1 MSKLIMFNLMS
12 LDGYFEGAT
21 NWTLDW
27 HQRALDE
34 NFFQFALDQLRTAD
48 ALIFGRITYEG
59 MARHWPTAT
68 GEIAASMN
76 DLPKVVFS
84 RTLERVDW
92 KNTKL
97 VKDDPVT
104 RISELKR
111 QGTRNLFV
119 FGSAVLSRPLM
130 DAGLFDEYR
139 LGLTSVILGSG
150 RPLFGQG
157 VVHQVL
163 NLVETKPLGT
173 GCVVCRYE
181 PSENN

>member
-21 NWTLDW
+21 DWALDW

-59 MARHWPTAT
+59 MARHWPRAT

-84 RTLERVDW
+84 RTLGRVDW
-92 KNTKL
+92 KNTRL

-104 RISELKR
+104 WISEVKR

-119 FGSAVLSRPLM
+119 
-130 DAGLFDEYR
+130 
-139 LGLTSVILGSG
+139 
-150 RPLFGQG
+150 
-157 VVHQVL
+157 
-163 NLVETKPLGT
+163 
-173 GCVVCRYE
+173 
-181 PSENN
+181 